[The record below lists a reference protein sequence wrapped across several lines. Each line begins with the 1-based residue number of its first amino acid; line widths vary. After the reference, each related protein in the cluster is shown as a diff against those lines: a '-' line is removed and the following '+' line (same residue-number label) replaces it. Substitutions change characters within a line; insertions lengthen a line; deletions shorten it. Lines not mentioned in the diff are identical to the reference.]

1 MADFA
6 TVKEYVLELGFAI
19 AEEIPEEEI
28 IIVND
33 EERGVQNL
41 VVDCEDTVLVIE
53 QLIIRIAAEAAEAH
67 KRILQMNRDL
77 IFGAFV
83 LNEEGDGLRFAHVG
97 IKSLADITQYLYTLD
112 KTAVFNLGLV
122 LGLDYNHLKSMIDSP
137 TFLEDMLAGW
147 LQKGLFPLSM
157 ESLGMLTH
165 FPQVCGSL
173 PH

>member
-6 TVKEYVLELGFAI
+6 TVKEYILELGFAI

-83 LNEEGDGLRFAHVG
+83 LNEEGDGLLYRNT
-97 IKSLADITQYLYTLD
+97 LALENLD
-112 KTAVFNLGLV
+112 LNELESTINSLGLGLAEHGEEL
-122 LGLDYNHLKSMIDSP
+122 LG
-137 TFLEDMLAGW
+137 FAA
-147 LQKGLFPLSM
+147 Q
-157 ESLGMLTH
+157 
-165 FPQVCGSL
+165 
-173 PH
+173 